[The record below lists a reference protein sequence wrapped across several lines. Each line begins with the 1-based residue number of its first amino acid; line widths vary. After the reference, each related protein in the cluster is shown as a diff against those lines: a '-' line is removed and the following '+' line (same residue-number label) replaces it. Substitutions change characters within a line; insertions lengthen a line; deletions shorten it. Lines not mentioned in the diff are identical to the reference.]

1 MDRDI
6 NISIKTFY
14 FSRTKRHRTRKDSL
28 SSNINTHRFV
38 IVGQPHRNRIPM
50 DALWEIICHD
60 QTPFKYKDSLSR
72 FGFFHNKDKTVYS

>member
-1 MDRDI
+1 MDRNI

-14 FSRTKRHRTRKDSL
+14 FSRTKRHNKDSL
-28 SSNINTHRFV
+28 SSNINTHRCV

-60 QTPFKYKDSLSR
+60 QTPFKYKDRLSR
-72 FGFFHNKDKTVYS
+72 FRFFHNKDKTVYS